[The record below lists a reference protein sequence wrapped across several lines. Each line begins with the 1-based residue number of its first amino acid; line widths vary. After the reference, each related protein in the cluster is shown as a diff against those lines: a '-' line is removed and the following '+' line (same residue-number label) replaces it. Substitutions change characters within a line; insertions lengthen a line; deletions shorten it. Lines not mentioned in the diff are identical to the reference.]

1 MAGYGCVRRGQA
13 RAPKS
18 IWTWAAILAL
28 GAAAAGCSSISSSTS
43 SVSDRFTNLFG
54 SSAAGDQ
61 PTKVKGPDPELDCPT
76 IDIRQGA
83 STVQVKATGAA
94 GADAETLRYQLTF
107 TRAARECAVA
117 GPTMS
122 IKVGVQGR
130 IILGPAG
137 APGPLEVP
145 LRLALVREGVEPKTV
160 WTKFYKLPAVVQP
173 GETGTVF
180 TYVEEGL
187 SFPTPSRDE
196 LASYVI
202 YVGFDQQMT
211 APPPK
216 KAKVKK
222 KSR

>member
-94 GADAETLRYQLTF
+94 GA
-107 TRAARECAVA
+107 
-117 GPTMS
+117 
-122 IKVGVQGR
+122 
-130 IILGPAG
+130 
-137 APGPLEVP
+137 PGPLEVP

>member
-1 MAGYGCVRRGQA
+1 MAGYLRVRQGFV
-13 RAPKS
+13 RAPKGMR
-18 IWTWAAILAL
+18 TWAAILAL
-28 GAAAAGCSSISSSTS
+28 GAVAAGCSSISSTTS
-43 SVSDRFTNLFG
+43 SVSDRFTSLFG

-61 PTKVKGPDPELDCPT
+61 PTKVSGPDPELDCPT

-83 STVQVKATGAA
+83 STVQVNATA
-94 GADAETLRYQLTF
+94 GADAGSLRYQMTF

-117 GPTMS
+117 GGTMS

-137 APGPLEVP
+137 APGPVEVP
-145 LRLALVREGVEPKTV
+145 LRLAVVREGVEPKTV
-160 WTKFYKLPAVVQP
+160 WTKFYKVPAALAP
-173 GETGTVF
+173 GEGSTLF

-196 LASYVI
+196 LYSYVI
-202 YVGFDQQMT
+202 YIGFDQHV
-211 APPPK
+211 AEPPGRK
-216 KAKVKK
+216 TKVKK